1 MASWW
6 APTRTRRR
14 RAPPL
19 WLWKTL
25 SSTFVFCERRR
36 SCFGRDARVSL
47 SRLLFTHFG
56 PWGKFVSVR
65 FERERIF
72 RLVKR
77 RWFLPPR
84 FSPMRFSRTQKTKK
98 KKRLEKRKIV
108 SRRRAIGCETI
119 PTYLAE
125 TANDC
130 ADKANIVRGMEC
142 NMWRSRGGK
151 CERESSRKNSY
162 QK

>member
-1 MASWW
+1 M
-6 APTRTRRR
+6 
-14 RAPPL
+14 
-19 WLWKTL
+19 
-25 SSTFVFCERRR
+25 
-36 SCFGRDARVSL
+36 
-47 SRLLFTHFG
+47 
-56 PWGKFVSVR
+56 GKFVSVR

-72 RLVKR
+72 RLVKQR
-77 RWFLPPR
+77 GGFSLPDFPR
-84 FSPMRFSRTQKTKK
+84 CDFHKNKK

-142 NMWRSRGGK
+142 NM
-151 CERESSRKNSY
+151 
-162 QK
+162 